1 VLGGSL
7 MTANITTTP
16 VEEITLKKS
25 SEIKVKYDGS
35 EMDGVKSPPLLM
47 IGVFVGVTI
56 LAILY
61 VLFWSTVLSP

>member
-1 VLGGSL
+1 